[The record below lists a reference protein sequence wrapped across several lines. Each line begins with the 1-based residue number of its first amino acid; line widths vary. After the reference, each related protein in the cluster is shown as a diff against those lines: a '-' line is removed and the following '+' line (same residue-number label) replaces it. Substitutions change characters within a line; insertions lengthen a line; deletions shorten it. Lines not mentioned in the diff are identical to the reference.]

1 MHEGRLRVRVINA
14 KNSKPISNAKVI
26 IKNHEAEG
34 KIKSFAPMSREY
46 SAVTNN
52 LGYTKI
58 FELEIA
64 AHEFQKNIDE
74 NRPFIVSD
82 VWVKA
87 YGFKDCIVS
96 GVEIFPGIISI
107 ETCKLNPLNSKEG
120 NIDVINILPN
130 TVFERYPPKI
140 PELAEK
146 INDEEFKKIYI
157 SSMTV
162 MPSSLVVHD
171 GMPEDNTASDYTIEL
186 KEYIKNV
193 ASSTMNP
200 TWSENSLRAGV
211 LSIMSFTLNRIYT
224 QHYRKKG
231 RNYDITSSTA
241 YDQLFSYSRN
251 VYLNISEIVNEL
263 YPRYIVKSGHIA
275 PLFIECCDGIRNKYP
290 GWFSYWVSNV
300 LAQQGMS
307 TKNILKALIGEDI
320 EIINFS
326 KIYSEIETK
335 AESRYRSFVPPM
347 PPNIGKG
354 IRPKVSYPDDV

>member
-1 MHEGRLRVRVINA
+1 MHEGRLSVRVINA
-14 KNSKPISNAKVI
+14 KNSKPICNAKVI

-34 KIKSFAPMSREY
+34 KIKFYNPKSREY

-64 AHEFQKNIDE
+64 ADEFQKSVGKS
-74 NRPFIVSD
+74 RPFIVSD

-87 YGFKDCIVS
+87 YGFKDCVVR
-96 GVEIFPGIISI
+96 GVEVFPGVMSI
-107 ETCKLNPLNSKEG
+107 ETCKLNPLSTKES
-120 NIDVINILPN
+120 NIDVINVLPSA
-130 TVFERYPPKI
+130 VFERYPPKI

-157 SSMTV
+157 SSMAV
-162 MPSSLVVHD
+162 IPSSLVVHN
-171 GMPEDNTASDYTIEL
+171 GLPEDNTALDYTIEL

-193 ASSTMNP
+193 ACSTMDP

-241 YDQLFSYSRN
+241 YDQLFSYGRN
-251 VYLNISEIVNEL
+251 VYINISEIVNEL
-263 YPRYIVKSGHIA
+263 YPRYIVKSGNIA
-275 PLFIECCDGIRNKYP
+275 PLLIECCDGIRNRYP
-290 GWFSYWVSNV
+290 GWFSYSESNV
-300 LAQQGMS
+300 LGQQEMCA
-307 TKNILKALIGEDI
+307 KNILKALLGEDI

-326 KIYSEIETK
+326 EIK
-335 AESRYRSFVPPM
+335 AKVESRYRSFVPPM
-347 PPNIGKG
+347 PPNTSKG
-354 IRPKVSYPDDV
+354 TRPKVSYPDDV

>member
-26 IKNHEAEG
+26 IKNYEVEG
-34 KIKSFAPMSREY
+34 KIKSYSPKSREY

-64 AHEFQKNIDE
+64 VQEFQKSIGE
-74 NRPFIVSD
+74 NRPFTVSD

-87 YGFKDCIVS
+87 YGFKDCLVR

-107 ETCKLNPLNSKEG
+107 ETCKLNPLSTKES
-120 NIDVINILPN
+120 NIDVINVLPN
-130 TVFERYPPKI
+130 AVFERYPPKI

-146 INDEEFKKIYI
+146 INDDEFKKIYI
-157 SSMTV
+157 SSMAV
-162 MPSSLVVHD
+162 IPSSLVVHD
-171 GMPEDNTASDYTIEL
+171 GLPENNAASDYTIEL

-193 ASSTMNP
+193 ACSTMNP

-211 LSIMSFTLNRIYT
+211 LSIMSFTLNRIFT

-231 RNYDITSSTA
+231 RDYDITSSTA
-241 YDQLFSYSRN
+241 YDQLFSYGRN
-251 VYLNISEIVNEL
+251 IYINISEIVNEL

-275 PLFIECCDGIRNKYP
+275 PLLIECCDGIKNKYP
-290 GWFSYWVSNV
+290 GWFSYWGSNV
-300 LAQQGMS
+300 LGQQGMS
-307 TKNILKALIGEDI
+307 AKDILKAMLGEDI

-326 KIYSEIETK
+326 EIKAK

-347 PPNIGKG
+347 PPNISKG